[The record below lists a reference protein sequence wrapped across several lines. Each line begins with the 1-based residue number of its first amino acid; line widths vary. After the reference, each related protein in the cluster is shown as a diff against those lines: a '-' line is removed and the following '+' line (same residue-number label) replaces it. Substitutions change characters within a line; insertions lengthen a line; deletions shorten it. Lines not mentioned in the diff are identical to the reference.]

1 VPPASFFHE
10 VISMSRNKNTALQLH
25 PIALAT
31 LWLLGGI
38 AGPAF
43 AGQANLGGLSS
54 SSSHDR
60 FIVKYRTGSAES
72 RDPAARERSLNRA
85 SSAVQVRGGGAGS
98 SRRPVGLRHQRR
110 LAVGAELVRTSEKL
124 DRASAE
130 TLMRRLA
137 ADPNVEY
144 VEVDRLMQPAEVP
157 DDPNFP
163 AQWHYQAP
171 VVGNYGINLP
181 AAWEHATGNGIVV
194 AVLDTGS
201 TQHSDMVGRTVA
213 GYDFLPD
220 VWMANDGDGRDNNP
234 SDPGNG
240 VAANACGGEHR
251 ASNSSWHG
259 THVAGTI
266 AAATNNRIGVA
277 GVARGARV
285 QHVRVLGRCGGWGSD
300 IADGIVW
307 AAGGVVAG
315 VPANDNPAKVL
326 NLSLSGRGAC
336 SRTVQDAINSA
347 TGRGATVVVA
357 AGNDGRSASD
367 FEPSNCENVVVV
379 GATDQNAARAQ
390 RTMAVDL
397 WEWSSNFGAAVDLSA
412 PGKSITSTMNLGA
425 QDPAAEGYAAR
436 DGTSM
441 ATPHVAGVVALM
453 QSVRPAN
460 DRLTPA
466 QVERILKDTATRFPR
481 PTDQPLGDGIVNAE
495 AAVRAAM
502 PVINTVALTKG
513 VPVNGLTATAGNS
526 LYFTLV
532 VPEDATDLTFN
543 TYGSNGDAEL
553 EVKHDSAPTSTSY
566 DCRSVE
572 PTSNESCTISAP
584 QAGTYHVRVWGWG
597 EAVFSGLSLVGDYTI
612 NSVRTYTADE
622 NFTIS
627 DNKTVESPFTVSG
640 RSGNAPASTSVS
652 VAIVHTYIGDLK
664 VSLISPDG
672 SEYVLHNRTGRS
684 ADNINQT
691 YTLTSLSG
699 ESLNGTWKLRVND
712 NADQDVGKIDSW
724 SITF

>member
-1 VPPASFFHE
+1 
-10 VISMSRNKNTALQLH
+10 
-25 PIALAT
+25 
-31 LWLLGGI
+31 
-38 AGPAF
+38 
-43 AGQANLGGLSS
+43 
-54 SSSHDR
+54 
-60 FIVKYRTGSAES
+60 
-72 RDPAARERSLNRA
+72 
-85 SSAVQVRGGGAGS
+85 
-98 SRRPVGLRHQRR
+98 
-110 LAVGAELVRTSEKL
+110 
-124 DRASAE
+124 
-130 TLMRRLA
+130 
-137 ADPNVEY
+137 
-144 VEVDRLMQPAEVP
+144 
-157 DDPNFP
+157 
-163 AQWHYQAP
+163 
-171 VVGNYGINLP
+171 
-181 AAWEHATGNGIVV
+181 
-194 AVLDTGS
+194 
-201 TQHSDMVGRTVA
+201 
-213 GYDFLPD
+213 
-220 VWMANDGDGRDNNP
+220 
-234 SDPGNG
+234 
-240 VAANACGGEHR
+240 
-251 ASNSSWHG
+251 
-259 THVAGTI
+259 
-266 AAATNNRIGVA
+266 
-277 GVARGARV
+277 
-285 QHVRVLGRCGGWGSD
+285 
-300 IADGIVW
+300 
-307 AAGGVVAG
+307 
-315 VPANDNPAKVL
+315 
-326 NLSLSGRGAC
+326 
-336 SRTVQDAINSA
+336 
-347 TGRGATVVVA
+347 
-357 AGNDGRSASD
+357 
-367 FEPSNCENVVVV
+367 
-379 GATDQNAARAQ
+379 
-390 RTMAVDL
+390 
-397 WEWSSNFGAAVDLSA
+397 
-412 PGKSITSTMNLGA
+412 
-425 QDPAAEGYAAR
+425 
-436 DGTSM
+436 
-441 ATPHVAGVVALM
+441 
-453 QSVRPAN
+453 VRPAN